1 MAKVMNFVVDSAA
14 HKMKAKKKRKYYVC
28 FTKYKYCTY
37 VPKQSNTSHESFI
50 VQTSTDVHG
59 HDF

>member
-28 FTKYKYCTY
+28 FTKHKYCTY
-37 VPKQSNTSHESFI
+37 VQKQSNT
-50 VQTSTDVHG
+50 
-59 HDF
+59 